1 MLIPLSQMVEKYGM
15 KFTGILHVG
24 AHDCEEIGDYDRYIS
39 RDRVLWIEA
48 IEEKVTACKERY
60 PDILIEN
67 AVVSDV
73 VETVNFHVSNNGASS
88 SFLELGLH
96 RHMYPDIRYERSIE
110 CQTQKLEDI
119 VAKYDVSFN
128 FINLDIQGA
137 ELKALRGLGG
147 SYLSNVDYIY
157 AEVNSDYV
165 YEGCSLVGE
174 IDDYLAGFGLHR
186 VETEWTGYRWGDAL
200 YIRK

>member
-1 MLIPLSQMVEKYGM
+1 M

-24 AHDCEEIGDYDRYIS
+24 AHECEEIGDYDRYIG
-39 RDRVLWIEA
+39 RDGVLWIEA
-48 IEEKVTACKERY
+48 IPEKVAVCKERY
-60 PDILIEN
+60 PEILIEN

-73 VETVNFHVSNNGASS
+73 IETVNFNVSNNGASS

-119 VAKYDVSFN
+119 VAKYDISFN
-128 FINLDIQGA
+128 FVNLDIQGA

-174 IDDYLAGFGLHR
+174 IDDYLAEFGLHR